1 MSINGKNWSETVSV
15 SLVYLQEILDEL
27 LLLQMNE
34 GCLQDFFRQMYFDIS
49 RKDETAE
56 TKALLDKIEQFR
68 IKYRGIFLSTLEF
81 QIAPLHGYITI
92 LNRIVDDP
100 SAESKEQLET
110 AINTF
115 IRYESFVLHV
125 YQDEFE
131 VISEYLKF
139 KEKQLQIF
147 KDEKHRLA
155 TLMSKTNSDRN
166 KRLRS
171 ALDKL
176 QI

>member
-1 MSINGKNWSETVSV
+1 MAINDNNWSETVSV

-34 GCLQDFFRQMYFDIS
+34 GYIQDFFRRMYFDIS

-56 TKALLDKIEQFR
+56 TKALLEKIEQFR
-68 IKYRGIFLSTLEF
+68 IKYRGIFLNTLEF
-81 QIAPLHGYITI
+81 QIAPLHRYIT
-92 LNRIVDDP
+92 LLHQIVDDS

-131 VISEYLKF
+131 VISDYLEF
-139 KEKQLQIF
+139 KEKQLQKF
-147 KDEKHRLA
+147 KDEQHRLT
-155 TLMSKTNSDRN
+155 TLMSNTNSNRN

-171 ALDKL
+171 VLDKL
-176 QI
+176 